1 MRKFLTKTG
10 NSYAIVIDRAV
21 MELLNITPETPLKM
35 TTNGIGFYV
44 EPAREGVSDEQIDAS
59 MDRFYQRFGGMM
71 KRLAE

>member
-35 TTNGIGFYV
+35 TTNGRGLHI
-44 EPAREGVSDEQIDAS
+44 EPVAPEISPEELDQALGRLHE
-59 MDRFYQRFGGMM
+59 RYGGML